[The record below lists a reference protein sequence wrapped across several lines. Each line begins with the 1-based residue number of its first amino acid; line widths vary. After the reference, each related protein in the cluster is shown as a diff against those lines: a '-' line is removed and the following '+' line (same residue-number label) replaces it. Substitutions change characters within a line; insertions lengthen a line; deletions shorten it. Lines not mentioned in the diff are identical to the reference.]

1 MSQIKNILFDLGGV
15 ILNINYHLTIDA
27 FKKIGFTDFEAFY
40 TQKNQTE
47 FFNLFETGHL
57 SVSEFHEYIKKNCP
71 SSITNNQIN
80 TAWNAMLLDLP
91 IYRIEFLEMLSKKYQ
106 IYLLSNTNEVHISE
120 FKKTID
126 ATVGYD
132 RFKNV
137 FNACYYS
144 SEIGFRKPK
153 KACFNYVLKT
163 NDLDAKE
170 TLFIDDSIQHIK
182 GASSLGIL
190 SYLLKPGED
199 IVKVVPDIIQ

>member
-1 MSQIKNILFDLGGV
+1 MLL
-15 ILNINYHLTIDA
+15 
-27 FKKIGFTDFEAFY
+27 KIGFTDFETFY

-132 RFKNV
+132 RFKM
-137 FNACYYS
+137 FLTPAIILLKLALES
-144 SEIGFRKPK
+144 P
-153 KACFNYVLKT
+153 KACFNYV
-163 NDLDAKE
+163 
-170 TLFIDDSIQHIK
+170 
-182 GASSLGIL
+182 
-190 SYLLKPGED
+190 
-199 IVKVVPDIIQ
+199 